1 MSTVN
6 EHQIVSEPEEE
17 EGDSYEEM
25 LSLVWKY
32 LSEDEA
38 IRLFGE
44 DVIPVSNYSVGDSI
58 QQEEKVEEDVPF

>member
-1 MSTVN
+1 MNIVN

-25 LSLVWKY
+25 LSLAWKC

-44 DVIPVSNYSVGDSI
+44 DVIPVDIYTEVHPV
-58 QQEEKVEEDVPF
+58 QEKREEEEIPF